1 MVYVIIPVM
10 TGLRSTFVL
19 LILLCAIAAQ
29 TATAQTESTLME
41 QLRSDYSALNAAR
54 SDFEQ
59 AEKSANTSPAE
70 QADFAEWILQ
80 LSRQVAQSCRLLQYS
95 PEHLVPADI
104 PCDEYT
110 SSYQSPVVIDINW
123 ETTAAEKTAAVVD
136 RFNASLGDFDEKLLR
151 EQDRVKA
158 RKAQAASAG
167 GGGGANGTGEGE
179 SAADG
184 SEGAQA
190 EDGTENG
197 DGETGE
203 SGQQSGQQ
211 GDETGTSN
219 NNSSNASSGRP
230 SGGKPSSAPPGT
242 PDGRNDDVIA
252 RQLREAAEQETDPEL
267 KRKLWAE
274 YRRYKQGSP

>member
-1 MVYVIIPVM
+1 MSVRLALFAGVLICTTLVQGVI
-10 TGLRSTFVL
+10 
-19 LILLCAIAAQ
+19 AQ
-29 TATAQTESTLME
+29 SQGNLVI
-41 QLRSDYSALNAAR
+41 QLRADYSALTDAR
-54 SDFEQ
+54 LEFEQ
-59 AEKSANTSPAE
+59 LEYSGNSSPGE

-110 SSYQSPVVIDINW
+110 SSYQSPVAIDINW
-123 ETTAAEKTAAVVD
+123 ETTASEKTAAVVD

-158 RKAQAASAG
+158 RKAQTASTGGSGASAAG
-167 GGGGANGTGEGE
+167 SGEGE
-179 SAADG
+179 SAVDG
-184 SEGAQA
+184 SEG
-190 EDGTENG
+190 EDGAENG

-211 GDETGTSN
+211 SDETGTSN
-219 NNSSNASSGRP
+219 NNSSNFSSGRP
-230 SGGKPSSAPPGT
+230 SGGKPSSAPQGT